1 MTKPR
6 KKIIAYNSP
15 VILTFTLISF
25 AALIAGILT
34 NGASTEAFFMVYR
47 SSLLNPLFYLRLFT
61 HVLGHADI
69 SHFAGNIMLL
79 LLAGPMIEEK
89 YGSFNMAAMIILTA
103 FATGLLNVILFPT
116 VALCGASGVVF
127 MLIILSS
134 FTGMKNQQ
142 GIPLTLILVAV
153 VYIGSEIV
161 TGIMTDD
168 NISQF
173 AHILGGIFGGGF
185 GFFLNGFKKKPA

>member
-1 MTKPR
+1 MKKPM
-6 KKIIAYNSP
+6 KKIISYNSP

-34 NGASTEAFFMVYR
+34 GGASTELLFMVYPT
-47 SSLLNPLFYLRLFT
+47 SLLDPLFYLRLFT
-61 HVLGHADI
+61 HVLGHANI
-69 SHFAGNIMLL
+69 AHFSGNIMLL

-103 FATGLLNVILFPT
+103 FMTGLLNVIMFSDT
-116 VALCGASGVVF
+116 MLCGASGIVF

-142 GIPLTLILVAV
+142 GIPLTLILVTV
-153 VYIGSEIV
+153 IYIGTEIV
-161 TGIMTDD
+161 NGVLADD
-168 NISQF
+168 NVSQF
-173 AHILGGIFGGGF
+173 VHILGGICGCAF
-185 GFFLNGFKKKPA
+185 GFFLNGFRKKPS